1 MLSSVCLHRA
11 HEMVFNP
18 LGTWLRGL
26 LALAA
31 IGSAV
36 YLLTRWADRLPR
48 ELPVEVR
55 SGDRTAVELRPLTGF
70 GERVAAWRPGWDATT
85 AALAGALALG
95 LWSVGGSL
103 VTPKLWLRRGADEPR
118 ADRGA
123 ERAEVRRPDGTV
135 LHVEFDGPPDAPPV
149 VLTHGWGADGT
160 EWYHL
165 RKVLAGRY
173 RLILWDLPGLG
184 LSTPPGNHD
193 FSLEKLAR
201 DLEAVLRHAGGR
213 PAVLV
218 GHSIGGM
225 AMLTFCRLF
234 PEALGSRVA
243 GLVLVHTTSTNPA
256 HAKVPT
262 WLTPRLQKPV
272 LEPLCHLTV
281 ALAPLVRV
289 MNVLGY
295 LNGSA
300 HWSTH
305 RSSFAGTETRGELE
319 LVTRYT
325 VKAPPAVMARGT
337 LGMFRYDATGVLAG
351 VTVPTLVVAA
361 DRDTTTVPEASIRIA
376 QGIPGARLVT
386 LSPARHMGLVER
398 HDEFATAV
406 GAFCD
411 EVAPAPQAA
420 GAAGG

>member
-1 MLSSVCLHRA
+1 
-11 HEMVFNP
+11 MVFSP

-48 ELPVEVR
+48 EQPVEVR
-55 SGDRTAVELRPLTGF
+55 RGEGTEVESRPLPGF
-70 GERVAAWRPGWDATT
+70 GERVGAWRPGWDAAT
-85 AALAGALALG
+85 AALAGSLALAL
-95 LWSVGGSL
+95 WSAGGSL

-118 ADRGA
+118 QERGA
-123 ERAEVRRPDGTV
+123 ERAEVRRPDGTA
-135 LHVEFDGPPDAPPV
+135 LHVEFYGPPDAPPV

-160 EWYHL
+160 EWHHL
-165 RKVLAGRY
+165 RKALAGKY
-173 RLILWDLPGLG
+173 RLIVWDLPGLG
-184 LSTPPGNHD
+184 LSTPPGTHD

-201 DLEAVLRHAGGR
+201 DLEAVLGLAGER

-225 AMLTFCRLF
+225 TMLTFCRLF
-234 PEALGSRVA
+234 PEALGTRVA
-243 GLVLVHTTSTNPA
+243 GLVLTHTTYTNPA
-256 HAKVPT
+256 RTMKPT
-262 WLTPRLQKPV
+262 WLMPVLQKPL

-289 MNVLGY
+289 MNVLSY

-319 LVTRYT
+319 MVTRYA
-325 VKAPPAVMARGT
+325 VKASPAVIARGT
-337 LGMFRYDATGVLAG
+337 LGMFGYDATGVLAG
-351 VTVPTLVVAA
+351 VTVPTLVVVA
-361 DRDTTTVPEASIRIA
+361 DRDTTTVPQAGVRIA
-376 QGIPGARLVT
+376 RGIPGARLVT
-386 LSPARHMGLVER
+386 LAPARHMGLLER
-398 HDEFATAV
+398 HDEFAGVV
-406 GAFCD
+406 GEFCD
-411 EVAPAPQAA
+411 RVAPTARATAA
-420 GAAGG
+420 VPG

>member
-1 MLSSVCLHRA
+1 MYWGG
-11 HEMVFNP
+11 EMVFNP

-36 YLLTRWADRLPR
+36 YLVIRWADRLPR
-48 ELPVEVR
+48 EQPVEVR
-55 SGDRTAVELRPLTGF
+55 NGERTEVELRPLTGF
-70 GERVAAWRPGWDATT
+70 GERVGAWQPGWDATT
-85 AALAGALALG
+85 AALAGGLALA

-118 ADRGA
+118 PDRGA

-160 EWYHL
+160 EWSHL
-165 RKVLAGRY
+165 RRALAGRF
-173 RLILWDLPGLG
+173 RLIIWDLPGLG
-184 LSTPPGNHD
+184 LSTPPANHD

-201 DLEAVLRHAGGR
+201 DLEAVLGLAGGR

-225 AMLTFCRLF
+225 TMLTFCRLF
-234 PEALGSRVA
+234 PEALGGRVA
-243 GLVLVHTTSTNPA
+243 GLALVHTTYTNPA
-256 HAKVPT
+256 RTLEPT
-262 WLTPRLQKPV
+262 WLMPALQKPV
-272 LEPLCHLTV
+272 LEPLCRLTV

-305 RSSFAGTETRGELE
+305 RSSFAGTETREELE
-319 LVTRYT
+319 KVTRYT
-325 VKAPPAVMARGT
+325 VKASPAVIARGT
-337 LGMFRYDATGVLAG
+337 LGMFGYDATGVLAG

-361 DRDTTTVPEASIRIA
+361 DRDTTTVPAASVRIA
-376 QGIPGARLVT
+376 RGIPGARLVT
-386 LSPARHMGLVER
+386 LAPARHMGLVER
-398 HDEFATAV
+398 HDEFAAAV
-406 GAFCD
+406 GEFCD
-411 EVAPAPQAA
+411 SVVPAARVAAV
-420 GAAGG
+420 GG